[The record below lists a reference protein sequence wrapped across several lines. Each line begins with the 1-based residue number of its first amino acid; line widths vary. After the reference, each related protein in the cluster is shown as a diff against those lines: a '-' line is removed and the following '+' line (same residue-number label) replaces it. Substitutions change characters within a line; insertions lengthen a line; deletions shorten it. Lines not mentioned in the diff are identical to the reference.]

1 MGTVSQD
8 TDGPSEVPRI
18 VASDIQRWM
27 FEIDG
32 HPGSLVLLDRTRLT
46 GPLLALSG
54 LENYPA

>member
-8 TDGPSEVPRI
+8 TDGPSEVPRM

-46 GPLLALSG
+46 GPLL
-54 LENYPA
+54 